1 MINTKLIEQ
10 NYNVWTQSPF
20 DKETISKVNSLKET
34 NNKDFNDSFYTDLSF
49 GTGGMRGVVGV
60 GPNRVNKY
68 TFGRNTQ
75 GISNYINK
83 YSENNLSSIVIA
95 YDCRNDSEYLAT
107 QVANI
112 FSSNNIKVFLFSSIR
127 PTPELSYALVKLN
140 CICGIVL
147 TASHNPPEY
156 NGYKVYWKD
165 GGQIV
170 PPIDKNLIN
179 EINTTSYSDINFTKN
194 EKLIELIDTNIDD
207 LFIKDSILN
216 GKVGTSNRANYR
228 IVFTPLHGTSYKIL
242 PQVLKGAG
250 YTDLNIVT
258 EQAVPDGN
266 FPTVKSP
273 NPEDPE
279 ALKMAIELAK
289 LKGADIV
296 IGTDPDSDRV
306 GIAIK
311 DDKNQYI
318 IVNGNQM
325 MIMLTDY
332 LLSKR
337 KQLDK
342 SYFIGSTIVS
352 TQMMF
357 NVAKSYNVDIKLG
370 LTGFKWI
377 AKMIHDFPNQKFI
390 GGGEESYGYMVGD
403 FVRDKDAITS
413 SLLACEAGSEFKSKG
428 LSLYDYLINCYIKYG
443 FFKEKLISI
452 EKKGSEGI
460 VEINSIMNQLR
471 TKKIAELAGS
481 KVLKIQD
488 FKSSQEINQISGEK
502 TSLNFP
508 KSNVLIFESKDGTRV
523 AARPSGTEPKIK
535 FYFSVNMTLQSKEL
549 FNETN
554 NILEK
559 KIEKLSEEFN
569 F

>member
-75 GISNYINK
+75 GISNYINN
-83 YSENNLSSIVIA
+83 YSKNNLSSIVIA

-194 EKLIELIDTNIDD
+194 EKLIELIDTKIDD

-296 IGTDPDSDRV
+296 IGTDPDSDRF

-352 TQMMF
+352 TQMIF

>member
-68 TFGRNTQ
+68 TFGKNTQ
-75 GISNYINK
+75 GVSNYINK

-471 TKKIAELAGS
+471 TKKIA
-481 KVLKIQD
+481 
-488 FKSSQEINQISGEK
+488 
-502 TSLNFP
+502 
-508 KSNVLIFESKDGTRV
+508 
-523 AARPSGTEPKIK
+523 
-535 FYFSVNMTLQSKEL
+535 
-549 FNETN
+549 
-554 NILEK
+554 
-559 KIEKLSEEFN
+559 
-569 F
+569 